1 MKTQTMTREN
11 LLEDIEVARQ
21 ELIEAVNEFG
31 MNHEIV
37 LISSEKLDRLISLF
51 QRAF

>member
-1 MKTQTMTREN
+1 MKTETMTREN
-11 LLEDIEVARQ
+11 LLENIEVARQ

-31 MNHEIV
+31 MNHGKV

-51 QRAF
+51 QRSY

>member
-1 MKTQTMTREN
+1 MKTQTMTRED
-11 LLEDIEVARQ
+11 LLEDIEIARQ
-21 ELIEAVNEFG
+21 ELIEAVHSFG

-51 QRAF
+51 QRSF